1 MSRIKIFTI
10 IFALT
15 SVGLAYY
22 LFNSI
27 NTSIVESK
35 RIATMETAV
44 IGRLKMIRDA
54 EIGYKSVKGSY
65 TSDLDQLLNFIDSG
79 SFYITQ
85 RTETIIPLEYGGD
98 STYVE
103 IDTLGTVGVRDS
115 LFNTVRFPKF
125 NLADLPYVPGIT
137 PKVKFNIWTDKI
149 KRSNLMVDAIEVWNP
164 SPIDPTRNE
173 DSEINI
179 KKPLRFGSRTNITT
193 AGNWE

>member
-65 TSDLDQLLNFIDSG
+65 TSDWDQLLNFI
-79 SFYITQ
+79 
-85 RTETIIPLEYGGD
+85 
-98 STYVE
+98 
-103 IDTLGTVGVRDS
+103 
-115 LFNTVRFPKF
+115 
-125 NLADLPYVPGIT
+125 A
-137 PKVKFNIWTDKI
+137 
-149 KRSNLMVDAIEVWNP
+149 
-164 SPIDPTRNE
+164 
-173 DSEINI
+173 
-179 KKPLRFGSRTNITT
+179 
-193 AGNWE
+193 